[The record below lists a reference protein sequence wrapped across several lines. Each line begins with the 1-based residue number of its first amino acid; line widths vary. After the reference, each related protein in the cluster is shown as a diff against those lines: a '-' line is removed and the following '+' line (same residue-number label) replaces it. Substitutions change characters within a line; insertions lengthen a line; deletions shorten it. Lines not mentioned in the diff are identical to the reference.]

1 VSRPVI
7 YLHIGEPKCGTTY
20 LQEIAWRN
28 REAFRAQGVELP
40 GIRQA
45 DQFRASQD
53 LRGVPPQEDDPSG
66 SWLGEWDALVAEALR
81 APRAALISQEHLC
94 GATSEQARRALQ
106 SFGDAEIHV
115 IVTVRD
121 FASLLPA
128 EWQETIKHRNGRG
141 WEPWLA
147 DVRGSEGVDAD
158 SPRAKWFWRAHDTP
172 AILQRWTV
180 GVPRERVHI
189 VTVPRSR
196 TRPTLLWERFA
207 EIIGI
212 DPASVDTTTARAN
225 ATLGVVETE
234 MLRRLNLHLPAE
246 LPQWFYAREVKGHV
260 AHRLLAERPPSP
272 RPQLPLK
279 YVDWA
284 VERSDHMVDELGRSG
299 CHLAGD
305 LEELRAPQ
313 FSGEAPPAVHLATE
327 GELLDAALDTIA
339 MLVRDQYRRRAG
351 APGRPRAADPEA
363 MLWSKPRL
371 RRLLRQVVARY
382 PMAGRAAQRARAFAG
397 RRMGNGSAR

>member
-1 VSRPVI
+1 
-7 YLHIGEPKCGTTY
+7 
-20 LQEIAWRN
+20 
-28 REAFRAQGVELP
+28 
-40 GIRQA
+40 
-45 DQFRASQD
+45 
-53 LRGVPPQEDDPSG
+53 
-66 SWLGEWDALVAEALR
+66 
-81 APRAALISQEHLC
+81 
-94 GATSEQARRALQ
+94 
-106 SFGDAEIHV
+106 
-115 IVTVRD
+115 
-121 FASLLPA
+121 
-128 EWQETIKHRNGRG
+128 
-141 WEPWLA
+141 
-147 DVRGSEGVDAD
+147 
-158 SPRAKWFWRAHDTP
+158 
-172 AILQRWTV
+172 
-180 GVPRERVHI
+180 
-189 VTVPRSR
+189 
-196 TRPTLLWERFA
+196 
-207 EIIGI
+207 
-212 DPASVDTTTARAN
+212 VDTTTARAN

-284 VERSDHMVDELGRSG
+284 VERSDQMVDELGRSG

-339 MLVRDQYRRRAG
+339 MLVRDQYRRRTG
-351 APGRPRAADPEA
+351 APGRPRAADPEG